1 MVTLDESA
9 EQRQFRSSLHSWG
22 ERYFDDAAAPAS
34 DPAGDIRK
42 LWPELAELGVL
53 ALASDPDSGGAA
65 EVVIAAEELGRVA
78 CPGPV
83 VASIVAAGALTGET
97 RDLIREGQV
106 IPSLVINSIVP
117 FSGLASVFLKIEDSE
132 IWEVARE
139 ATWEPFVTSAGL
151 EWSRGDV
158 RKVRSLGPAAGAQ
171 VLRDLGTA
179 AYLVGAAERQLEI
192 AAAYAN
198 ERKQFGHPIGEFQ
211 AVSHPL
217 AAAYVDLLA
226 AKSLTVIAASTFD
239 AGKDARR
246 GALEARIAA
255 ANAGLR
261 GAYAAHQ
268 AMGGIGF
275 AVEGPLARRS
285 LQLRE
290 VALSAPLGAAETELL
305 EGSGSQPRK
314 PGTESGYSASEEA
327 FRREVRDFIG
337 SLGEAGGFF
346 IEADLSEWLRCK
358 EIFAA
363 LAAKNWLALSWPRE
377 YGGEARSPV
386 YEAILWDEL
395 AYARVARPP
404 FSAGIVAKA
413 IMAAGSEAQK
423 RQYLEPIRRGEL
435 HFALGYSEPE
445 AGSDLTGLRTRA
457 VRDGDTYVVTGEKR
471 WTSLGHVADKL
482 WLLCRTGTLESRA
495 RGLSI
500 LIVDMDS
507 PGISIRPIYLMD
519 GGRVNEIHLSE
530 VVVPIGNRIGDENS
544 GWSIISQSL
553 AVERHVQ
560 FAPNRLVRDMEDL
573 REWAAEHGLLDDLR
587 FVGKLRELEVKVA
600 GARALSLRMIAAVGG
615 GRDTTVLAAANKLY
629 FTELCQEIARVPV
642 EFNVPEALISGTMV
656 EFLWRQSIL
665 ETLGGGTSEIMRGI
679 VARRGLRI
687 G

>member
-1 MVTLDESA
+1 MITFDESA
-9 EQRQFRSSLHSWG
+9 EQRQFRSSLRSWG
-22 ERYFDDAAAPAS
+22 ERYFDDATAPA
-34 DPAGDIRK
+34 ADIRK

-65 EVVIAAEELGRVA
+65 EVAIAAEELGRVA
-78 CPGPV
+78 CPGPL
-83 VASIVAAGALTGET
+83 VASVVAAGSLTGET
-97 RDLIREGQV
+97 RDLVREGQV
-106 IPSLVINSIVP
+106 IPSLVAGSLVP
-117 FSGLASVFLKIEDSE
+117 FSGLASVFLKIEDGQ
-132 IWEVARE
+132 IWEVACE
-139 ATWEPFVTSAGL
+139 ETCEPFVTPAGL
-151 EWSRGDV
+151 QWSRGGARRV
-158 RKVRSLGPAAGAQ
+158 RNLGPAARAQ

-198 ERKQFGHPIGEFQ
+198 ERTQFGRPIGDFQ

-217 AAAYVDLLA
+217 AAAFVDLLA
-226 AKSLTVIAASTFD
+226 ARSLTVIAASAFD

-255 ANAGLR
+255 AHAGLR
-261 GAYAAHQ
+261 GTYAAHQ

-290 VALSAPLGAAETELL
+290 VALSVPLETAETELL
-305 EGSGSQPRK
+305 EGGDQPGN
-314 PGTESGYSASEEA
+314 PVTESWYSASEEA

-346 IEADLSEWLRCK
+346 IEAELPEWVRCK

-377 YGGEARSPV
+377 YGGDARSPA

-413 IMAAGSEAQK
+413 IMAAGSEDQK

-457 VRDGDTYVVTGEKR
+457 VRNGDTYVVTGEKR

-530 VVVPIGNRIGDENS
+530 VVVPVGNRIGDENS
-544 GWSIISQSL
+544 GWSVISQSL

-573 REWAAEHGLLDDLR
+573 REWAAEHGLRDDPR
-587 FVGKLRELEVKVA
+587 FMARLRELDVKVA
-600 GARALSLRMIAAVGG
+600 GARALSLRMIAAVDGG
-615 GRDTTVLAAANKLY
+615 SDSTVLAAANKLY
-629 FTELCQEIARVPV
+629 FTELCQEIARVAV
-642 EFNVPEALISGTMV
+642 DFSVPEALISGTMV

>member
-305 EGSGSQPRK
+305 EGQAPS
-314 PGTESGYSASEEA
+314 PGTVRVKRLFAGKCAISSGHWGRPAASSSKLIFPSGCGARRYSPHWRRRIGSRCPGRGSMAA
-327 FRREVRDFIG
+327 RREAPCTR
-337 SLGEAGGFF
+337 
-346 IEADLSEWLRCK
+346 LSCGT
-358 EIFAA
+358 
-363 LAAKNWLALSWPRE
+363 NWPMPGWRARHLALE
-377 YGGEARSPV
+377 
-386 YEAILWDEL
+386 
-395 AYARVARPP
+395 
-404 FSAGIVAKA
+404 
-413 IMAAGSEAQK
+413 
-423 RQYLEPIRRGEL
+423 
-435 HFALGYSEPE
+435 
-445 AGSDLTGLRTRA
+445 
-457 VRDGDTYVVTGEKR
+457 
-471 WTSLGHVADKL
+471 
-482 WLLCRTGTLESRA
+482 
-495 RGLSI
+495 
-500 LIVDMDS
+500 
-507 PGISIRPIYLMD
+507 
-519 GGRVNEIHLSE
+519 
-530 VVVPIGNRIGDENS
+530 
-544 GWSIISQSL
+544 
-553 AVERHVQ
+553 
-560 FAPNRLVRDMEDL
+560 
-573 REWAAEHGLLDDLR
+573 
-587 FVGKLRELEVKVA
+587 
-600 GARALSLRMIAAVGG
+600 
-615 GRDTTVLAAANKLY
+615 
-629 FTELCQEIARVPV
+629 
-642 EFNVPEALISGTMV
+642 
-656 EFLWRQSIL
+656 
-665 ETLGGGTSEIMRGI
+665 
-679 VARRGLRI
+679 
-687 G
+687 